1 MYDAFFKFKSLN
13 THFRIRINS
22 PHYLVKLVDN
32 ETGPIYYTL
41 VLSQYEKSSTIYYS
55 LRVYSTNQFELKELK
70 DVYNQN
76 YSKKVTIEN
85 RKKIKIEYLFVIS
98 FLFLDN
104 WKLER

>member
-1 MYDAFFKFKSLN
+1 
-13 THFRIRINS
+13 
-22 PHYLVKLVDN
+22 
-32 ETGPIYYTL
+32 
-41 VLSQYEKSSTIYYS
+41 
-55 LRVYSTNQFELKELK
+55 VYSTNQFELKELK